1 MSTPPHAPSPVCRL
15 SCPSPQKR
23 APSPGGPRGLG
34 LPGRWRRSPGHFCGP
49 PEAGTLCGTLERLL
63 PLLLVLT
70 ASVAAADTLEVLG
83 PPAVVP
89 AEGFSIA
96 LLRRG
101 GSGAPVPLGEAS
113 LSAEGAELKALP
125 APPPLQGWQVLPRPG
140 AREVRV
146 RARAGA
152 LQAEA
157 RYVLGPPASRVE
169 LTVEPAAPVKGRD
182 REAALTVRL
191 LRPEG
196 TPEDGGAPP
205 VLRVNV
211 GRVEGLARTGPGT
224 WRARYVLPDTRYP
237 EVAVLVALS
246 AWPHPQ
252 SIHGAYGQAL
262 VPLAA
267 AVDLP
272 GRTEPRAEISLS
284 IAGTRFGPVAAGE
297 DGRFR
302 LPVVV
307 PPGHRMAQSRVVDR
321 AGNVRNRPFDLRLP
335 PTDRLA
341 CVLQPQRLPADGASR
356 ARVLCAASDEYG
368 APVAQARQTRVE
380 AHARHGTLQGP
391 RRTEGGLLEWLY
403 TAPRHLPAGPEE
415 ISASLVERGRNSQER
430 LALELVQGPV
440 AQVALRL
447 AEPVVHLGS
456 TVEAELEVK
465 DALGRPR
472 PGAVVAV
479 SPGVGRPGPW
489 REQGPGVLRG
499 PWQPPEQA
507 EGEVELRVSAFG
519 PVGSEPAR
527 LHVWAREGVLYAG
540 VSDLAGWPVPRQP
553 LRVGGEERTTGEDGV
568 VALGLLRPGVVE
580 VAHGQWPGLRQA
592 VHVVAEG
599 GPVYPLGEPLVPA
612 PAVERVRLA
621 PPVPVNVR
629 LQVEGARVTY
639 WVEDER
645 GRVLEGR
652 PVHVALS
659 SGQAGP
665 VEVHGGRSS
674 FTVQAPGP
682 VSLSVA
688 DVATGVTALAE
699 VRP

>member
-1 MSTPPHAPSPVCRL
+1 
-15 SCPSPQKR
+15 
-23 APSPGGPRGLG
+23 
-34 LPGRWRRSPGHFCGP
+34 
-49 PEAGTLCGTLERLL
+49 LL

-83 PPAVVP
+83 PPAAVP
-89 AEGFSIA
+89 GEGFSIA

-101 GSGAPVPLGEAS
+101 GSGAPVSLGEAS
-113 LSAEGAELKALP
+113 VSAEGAELKSVP

-146 RARAGA
+146 RARVGA

-157 RYVLGPPASRVE
+157 RYMLGPQASRVE
-169 LTVEPAAPVKGRD
+169 LAVEPAVPVKGRD
-182 REAALTVRL
+182 REATLTVRL

-211 GRVEGLARTGPGT
+211 GRVEDLARTGPGT

-297 DGRFR
+297 EGRFR

-368 APVAQARQTRVE
+368 APVGQARVE
-380 AHARHGTLQGP
+380 ARARHGTLQGP

-403 TAPRHLPAGPEE
+403 TAPRHLPAEPEE
-415 ISASLVERGRNSQER
+415 LSASLAERGHHSQER

-440 AQVALRL
+440 ARVALRL
-447 AEPVVHLGS
+447 AEPVVHRGS
-456 TVEAELEVK
+456 TVEAEVEMK

-472 PGAVVAV
+472 PGGVVAAGSV
-479 SPGVGRPGPW
+479 PGKLGPW
-489 REQGPGVLRG
+489 REEAPGVLRG
-499 PWQPPEQA
+499 PWVPPEQG
-507 EGEVELRVSAFG
+507 ESEVELRVRAFG
-519 PVGSEPAR
+519 PLGSEPAR
-527 LHVWAREGVLYAG
+527 LQVWAREGVLYAG
-540 VSDLAGWPVPRQP
+540 VSDLAGWPVPAQP

-568 VALGLLRPGVVE
+568 VALGPLRPGVVE

-599 GPVYPLGEPLVPA
+599 GPVYPLGEPLLPA

-639 WVEDER
+639 WVEDEQ

-659 SGQAGP
+659 AGQAGP

-699 VRP
+699 ARP